1 MEVIDK
7 FTSLL
12 DKRTVTETFTALE
25 NFRNLLFN
33 TLEIAMLVFHEG
45 ETATLRRREIWRI
58 FLNVHVKRTALLA
71 VYHAVLKSVKSEL
84 SFFTVMKII
93 VNVIG

>member
-1 MEVIDK
+1 MTSSSAPGVSAGDQDVEVIDK

-33 TLEIAMLVFHEG
+33 TLEIAMLVFHGGRDRDPEK
-45 ETATLRRREIWRI
+45 T
-58 FLNVHVKRTALLA
+58 
-71 VYHAVLKSVKSEL
+71 
-84 SFFTVMKII
+84 
-93 VNVIG
+93 